1 MAAAVAGL
9 GSIAG
14 SMAAQKLM
22 GDKKQPD
29 TPQVDPTA
37 AFAYYQMG
45 SNAAD
50 YYTSLGTNMYSNA
63 MSQART
69 DIINNYGSSIAQLQP
84 EAQAGRAALDEMMR
98 FVGLDPIPASANTL
112 SQLKNMTNLGNA
124 GSNLT
129 GLIER
134 AQTERDPTKRAE
146 LKQQVNAAFKSTQ
159 DFITQQSAADTASKL
174 KAIRDPVATLG
185 GQNFNTGATKGASI
199 VGPTTYAK
207 NAKTGV
213 MEKKFDEQAFNAMV
227 NAGNAQFAKEAAAAN
242 EARRQVEEEGKRQLT
257 ENLNQIQNFQ
267 NEFSNSYGDQYDA
280 AYSGDQVSQKVQA
293 LPGYQNQLNSGTLA
307 IERQGAARGMLG
319 SGNTL
324 LALQKFGQ
332 DLGLNFYQ
340 QNLANLAGI
349 AEKGSAANQGI
360 SQLFANKG
368 GALAQLGQSKG
379 EGMLTAYSNIGK
391 QYADAFYKAG
401 DTAYDANKT
410 NVGIMNG
417 NAEAALNRQ
426 SSNTDAA
433 IKAGPGYQSNKLE
446 AGKSSGFGDYYAP
459 KTSSNSGWGT
469 WNSGT
474 RTWQVNGVNI

>member
-14 SMAAQKLM
+14 SMAAQALM
-22 GDKKQPD
+22 GKKKQPD

-37 AFAYYQMG
+37 AFAYYSMG

-50 YYTSLGTNMYSNA
+50 FYTSLGTNMYSNA
-63 MSQART
+63 MNQART
-69 DIINNYGSSIAQLQP
+69 DIISNYGASLAQLQP
-84 EAQAGRAALDEMMR
+84 EAQAGRKALDEMMR
-98 FVGLDPIPASANTL
+98 FVGLDPIPQSANTL
-112 SQLKNMTNLGNA
+112 SQLKSLNNLGVA
-124 GSNLT
+124 GNNLT
-129 GLIER
+129 SLIEK
-134 AQTERDPTKRAE
+134 AQIERDPAKRAE
-146 LKQQVNAAFKSTQ
+146 FRAQIGSAFDAAQEFTAR
-159 DFITQQSAADTASKL
+159 QSAERMASQE
-174 KAIRDPVATLG
+174 KAIRDPVYAFA
-185 GQNFNTGATKGASI
+185 GQTFNTGARKGTTI

-207 NAKTGV
+207 NAKTGI

-227 NAGNAQFAKEAAAAN
+227 NAANAQYQKEAAAAI
-242 EARRQVEEEGKRQLT
+242 EARRQVREKYEKTLEEDLNKLKTFRDEFDTNYG
-257 ENLNQIQNFQ
+257 EN
-267 NEFSNSYGDQYDA
+267 YDA
-280 AYSGDQVSQKVQA
+280 AYSGDQVTQKVRE
-293 LPGYQNQLNSGTLA
+293 LPGYQNQLDSGTLA
-307 IERQGAARGMLG
+307 IERQGAAKGMLG

-360 SQLFANKG
+360 SQLFASRG
-368 GALAQLGQSKG
+368 GALAQLGQSSG

-401 DTAYDANKT
+401 DAAYDANKT

-426 SSNTDAA
+426 AGTTDAA
-433 IKAGPGYQSNKLE
+433 IKAGPAYQQNALE
-446 AGKSSGFGDYYAP
+446 AGRSAGFGAAGGGGAR
-459 KTSSNSGWGT
+459 SGWPQYSASTGS
-469 WNSGT
+469 WS
-474 RTWQVNGVNI
+474 V